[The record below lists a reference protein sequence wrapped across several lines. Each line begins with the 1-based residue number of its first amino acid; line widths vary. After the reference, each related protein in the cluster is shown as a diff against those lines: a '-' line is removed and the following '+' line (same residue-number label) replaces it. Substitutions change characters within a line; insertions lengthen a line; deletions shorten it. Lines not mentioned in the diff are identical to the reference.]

1 MCAVVREKYIDPFTD
16 FGFKW
21 IFGTQE
27 HKELLISFLN
37 DLLELDDKII
47 NIEYRNL
54 EKLGLNVVDR
64 KAIFDIF
71 CTDEKDNNF
80 IVELQRSKQKYFK
93 DRSLYYTSFPIQ
105 EQSKKGD
112 WDYKLKKVYFVGI
125 LEFDMYKDEPTI
137 KQDDDKYLTKVQLC
151 DVDSKEPF
159 YDKLTYYFI
168 EMPKF
173 KKTEE
178 ELSSH
183 LDYWLYMLN
192 NMTELKAIPE
202 KFKEDKLISQA
213 FDIAEFLAL
222 SKDEQFA
229 YQQDLKTRLDYKN
242 VMDYAKEMAEKEG
255 LEKGLKEGLKEGLEE
270 GLREGMK
277 NGLKKGKEEGLEE
290 GIEKGAK
297 EKQIEIV
304 KVLIANGVDIEII
317 ISSTGLSR
325 EEIDKLKNQRDNY

>member
-1 MCAVVREKYIDPFTD
+1 MTIYDKYIDPFTD

-21 IFGTQE
+21 IFGTEE
-27 HKELLISFLN
+27 HKELLMSFLN
-37 DLLELDDKII
+37 DLLELDNKII

-54 EKLGLNVVDR
+54 EKLGLNIVDR

-71 CTDEKDNNF
+71 CTDEKNNNF

-112 WDYKLKKVYFVGI
+112 WDYQLKKVYFVGI
-125 LEFDMYKDEPTI
+125 LEFDMYEDELTTQ
-137 KQDDDKYLTKVQLC
+137 KNDDKYLTKVQLC
-151 DVDSKEPF
+151 DVDSKDLF

-173 KKTEE
+173 KKTQD

-192 NMTELKAIPE
+192 NMKELKAIPE

-229 YQQDLKTRLDYKN
+229 YQQDLKSRLDYKN
-242 VMDYAKEMAEKEG
+242 VMDYAKEMAEKAGREEG
-255 LEKGLKEGLKEGLEE
+255 HKAGHKAGREEGHQEGHKEGVENTQLELIKKSLKQKLNMETISAITGLSEDE
-270 GLREGMK
+270 IEML
-277 NGLKKGKEEGLEE
+277 LKKGLHH
-290 GIEKGAK
+290 
-297 EKQIEIV
+297 
-304 KVLIANGVDIEII
+304 
-317 ISSTGLSR
+317 
-325 EEIDKLKNQRDNY
+325 